1 MQEGGCCACV
11 LVTYPD
17 IPLIHVSTL
26 TTKGSAFN
34 TVINA
39 LKLVKGYLQ
48 NYTLTV
54 IMHPEKVRSIFKQ
67 LLLLLMDPEV
77 WTVDEQDVREL
88 NLSCE
93 VTIYQY

>member
-1 MQEGGCCACV
+1 MLYA
-11 LVTYPD
+11 
-17 IPLIHVSTL
+17 SWR
-26 TTKGSAFN
+26 
-34 TVINA
+34 NA

-67 LLLLLMDPEV
+67 LLLLLMDPKV

-88 NLSCE
+88 NLPCE